1 MTGERQAWFWLIG
14 LAVTVLLLWLLRGI
28 LLPFVAAM
36 AVAYFLDPAADKLED
51 WGCSRAVATSIITA
65 VFFVVVVLL
74 AILVLPI
81 LINQI
86 AEFAAKVPGYLEI
99 LQGYVIDLVERV
111 QARLSAE
118 RIEELRGAVTGYL
131 GQGVQLLGQ
140 VLGGLWSGGLAL
152 VNLLSLVFITP
163 VVCFYLLRDWD
174 KITDRI
180 DSWLP
185 RQHAAVIRRQ
195 VDLIDET
202 LAGFVRGQGLV
213 CLCLGTYYAVA
224 LTISGLDF
232 GLVIGLGAGLISFI
246 PYVGSA
252 LGMLVSVGLAVAQFA
267 DWQMVAIVA
276 VIFVV
281 GQFVEGN
288 FLSPKLVGDR
298 VKLHPVWIIFALLAG
313 GALLGFV
320 GLLLA
325 VPVAAVIGVLSRFGL
340 ERYLDSRLYR
350 AGGSQP

>member
-174 KITDRI
+174 RITDRI